1 MKKLIFILPALI
13 LFFSCGQKQAEVQVA
28 ESAIQEPEEV
38 PGIVLTNEK
47 YVPECKAAMAA
58 MSQGDMDGFTALT
71 SDDVV
76 YMFNHG
82 DSLVGKSAV
91 AEWWNNR
98 FETDLESVTFSR
110 EVWLSVDAVQPTYA
124 VEPGDYVMAWFM
136 VNGQYKTG
144 NSMNQFIHIV
154 YHFNADGKADRITQ
168 FVDRVP
174 IMIANGSMPTA
185 N

>member
-1 MKKLIFILPALI
+1 MKKFFFILPALV
-13 LFFSCGQKQAEVQVA
+13 LFFSCGQKQAAVEVA

-58 MSQGDMDGFTALT
+58 MSQGDMAGFTALM
-71 SDDVV
+71 SEDVV
-76 YMFNHG
+76 YVFNYG

-91 AEWWNNR
+91 EEWWANR
-98 FETDLESVTFSR
+98 FETDLDKVTFSN
-110 EVWLSVDAVQPTYA
+110 EVWMSVDAVQPTYD

-154 YHFNADGKADRITQ
+154 YHFNSAGKADRITQ
-168 FVDRVP
+168 FLDRVP
-174 IMIANGSMPTA
+174 IMIANGSMPSA